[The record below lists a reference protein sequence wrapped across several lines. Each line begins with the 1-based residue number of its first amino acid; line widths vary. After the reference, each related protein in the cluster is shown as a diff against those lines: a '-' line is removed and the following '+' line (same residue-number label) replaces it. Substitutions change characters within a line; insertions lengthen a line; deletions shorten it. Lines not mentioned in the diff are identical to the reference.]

1 MLVTVPRVVTALHEG
16 LRTSPWLKA
25 VFVVPDAAT
34 GDDPEAEVGFD
45 SVPGLRSET
54 LSSAL
59 SFGQRS
65 GRRAEIV
72 PTRRDDI
79 AVWLFTSGSTGK
91 PKAAVHT
98 HRDFAFNT
106 EVYALG
112 TVGYR
117 RGDVGA
123 SVPRLFFGY
132 ATGTNLMFP
141 FRVGASVGMF
151 SERPTV
157 ESLTAAIAMYR
168 PTCLRQRAH
177 DDRQAA

>member
-1 MLVTVPRVVTALHEG
+1 M
-16 LRTSPWLKA
+16 
-25 VFVVPDAAT
+25 VPDAAT

-45 SVPGLRSET
+45 SIPGLRSET

-106 EVYALG
+106 EVYA
-112 TVGYR
+112 
-117 RGDVGA
+117 
-123 SVPRLFFGY
+123 
-132 ATGTNLMFP
+132 
-141 FRVGASVGMF
+141 
-151 SERPTV
+151 
-157 ESLTAAIAMYR
+157 I
-168 PTCLRQRAH
+168 
-177 DDRQAA
+177 